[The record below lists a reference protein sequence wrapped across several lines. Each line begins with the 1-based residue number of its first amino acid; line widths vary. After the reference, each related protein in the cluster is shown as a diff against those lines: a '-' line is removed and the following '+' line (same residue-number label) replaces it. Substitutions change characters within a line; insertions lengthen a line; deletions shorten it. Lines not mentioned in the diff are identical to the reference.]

1 MEGAGDN
8 ICTLTLMVI
17 GSFGTKILWPWLLVN
32 LFKSFFLH
40 CPQKKSLIHDAM
52 I

>member
-1 MEGAGDN
+1 MNEHVDRRGRPAN
-8 ICTLTLMVI
+8 ISTLTLMVI

-40 CPQKKSLIHDAM
+40 WPQKKV
-52 I
+52 